1 MSILDRIGDLISANV
16 NDLLEKAEDPEKM
29 ANEYLRQLNH
39 YYYETKDDV
48 ASAMAQEKRLQ
59 DKMLDAQAEAEKYRR
74 HAENALRSNQEDLA
88 RRALERK
95 RQALKLAGQ
104 YEEQFKQQDAQVDE
118 LEEALAAIEARMAQM
133 QAKRDALA
141 AKRSRIETHES
152 IRRTARTLS
161 NTSAVDKMET
171 LEDRVEGQL
180 AKSEAMA
187 ELEAGS
193 VDKQLEDLTQDSEID
208 SELLEMKKQ
217 LGLA

>member
-161 NTSAVDKMET
+161 NTSAVDKMES

>member
-16 NDLLEKAEDPEKM
+16 NDLLENAEDPEKM
-29 ANEYLRQLNH
+29 ANEYLRQLNN

-161 NTSAVDKMET
+161 NTSAIDKMEA

-187 ELEAGS
+187 ELETGS
-193 VDKQLEDLTQDSEID
+193 VDKQLEDLTQDSEIE